1 MPSLTPAE
9 LQEARIR
16 SGRLGG
22 RPRLPTATERR
33 EATLDALIPASLR
46 ALAAHLGSEDER
58 NPQAWRAAIKVIEL
72 RYGEAPT
79 EPENVVLPFAAD
91 DIEGM
96 TWRHLQALAASILVT
111 EPAAIAVSGTTVETT

>member
-9 LQEARIR
+9 LQQARVR
-16 SGRLGG
+16 SGKLGG

-46 ALAAHLGSEDER
+46 ALAAHLGTEAEP
-58 NPQAWRAAIKVIEL
+58 NPAAWRAALKVIEM
-72 RYGEAPT
+72 RYGPAPT
-79 EPENVVLPFAAD
+79 EPESVVIPFAAD

-96 TWRHLQALAASILVT
+96 TWKQLRALAASLLAT
-111 EPAAIAVSGTTVETT
+111 EPAAIAASNATVEMP